1 MPYQKRSKGTGKKNI
16 ISEIASGSATSYEVF
31 TSGSA
36 KRIAKVDA
44 RTKFPIKIDTAV
56 NALDLAY
63 NTTNFYLNP
72 SNQLSLTITGT
83 ATDLNYY
90 TTGAAL
96 VGTNLV
102 GQLAGT
108 TATWTAN
115 LAALSDATFWSSG
128 ASGVYSHQT
137 GTSVGVGTVA
147 PLAKFH
153 VSGAEAIPQFKIT
166 SGGAN
171 LFYVSGGIVSGTAFY
186 GDASNLRNIPGALWI
201 SSSGK
206 LYPKGIGNQ
215 VGIGTIPDADTPLHV
230 SGAGTSIMWNNETN
244 QPALHLLNSSSNGE
258 VLRLTSRADGRT
270 MYFQT
275 DHIYMNGG
283 AFHIGNDNTN
293 IYLRSAGKKVG
304 VGTSNP
310 KEFFHVAGASLLS
323 GNTVVGGNLDV
334 SGNSRLIGTMVLAS
348 GATVHD
354 IQNTVT
360 GSQFALANTNA
371 IVNYVTTVTGSL
383 LPGVSG
389 TKYSQAYRW
398 VIASSSAITSALGS
412 GAAYSSAYKWV
423 NASGA
428 IISSWYAASASKFSE
443 NYDWFTTSSSAI
455 TTALGSG
462 SNYSAATRWYVA
474 SASTLSLDNKWR
486 VASGS
491 NYSAA
496 YRWYNA
502 SASALSTSYRWVNAS
517 GAIISSWYAASSSLY
532 SEAYRWVN
540 AQSGTLVNYWGSG
553 TNAIYPDATGTKV
566 GIGTLNPKYM
576 LHVSGSRTAANDAK
590 VMIQS
595 REPQIYIS
603 SSRSDTLWNIGA
615 NNNDGVLYFKRN
627 DDLVGKIDSTNA
639 WVFGYPGVPS
649 MPGTKVDVRG
659 NALISGSLYFN
670 SGAAGINKVSIY
682 NNNRM
687 DFSIA
692 GQPRLHLDSSTLKS
706 NVSAGPSMDLTP
718 GPPGTANYGF
728 VDDTDTGMS
737 RTAAN
742 TLGLLTAGVTGMT
755 MDSSQKVGIGV
766 AAPSEHFHVQS
777 DSNTQALFKSTDNRG
792 IIQVADDDTT
802 VSLVAEGTKAS
813 LGTVA
818 GLSAANL
825 TINNTGRVGVGTVN
839 PGFALHVSQ
848 SAGQAYGLIVSGTAA
863 ARGVYIGDTT
873 GDATGYGKIG
883 GFGGSL
889 FIGPSQIYTSFIPT
903 ADGDVKLG
911 EVNRRWSRFY
921 AISGAFG
928 YSNGNSELE
937 RYVLAVSGSHSK
949 HPLRVRASGTANA
962 LIVTSGGRVGIK
974 ATPAQVLSN
983 GSQLNVGGH
992 ISVSSSTPAN
1002 AIYKSN
1008 GYNALY
1014 HDNSTAWV
1022 YGGPTNLQFVDYTS
1036 GDTSMAIAS
1045 KKVGIGTITPEAP
1058 FHVASTSDLP
1068 IAIYS
1073 GSGDTSYHYK
1083 TTGSGDISFQ
1093 YQVQQGRSADMALIN
1108 HTTPTEM
1115 TTIRQ
1120 KVVDANN
1127 SSILFRTRDGGALVS
1142 PLIISSSNIGINRVS
1157 PNAKLHVGAAHI
1169 LVSGAASYIDVGR
1182 DGGYQSTIRAES
1194 DTPLEIRGDTGFGA
1208 NIKYVRNNGSYGFFA
1223 GMLDNASRFD
1233 IAANGGDSE
1242 IIASFTSDQKVGI
1255 GTTKPIGPLTVSQS
1269 TLLEGFSL
1277 VGSGQKLRSFFN
1289 TNGMGIISGSKDVQV
1304 KAAGDSLYLAGAEH
1318 LYLDNGTRNTY
1329 STIFRDGTGE
1339 YARFKNANLGIGTN
1353 APAKKLDVRGDNSTW
1368 ALAALS
1374 GSSEYGTGLQ
1384 LYNSHSTIQDWAILG
1399 GGASKNYTF
1408 RIYDQ
1413 TDAKYRFAIDRD
1425 GKVGIGGSNDVV
1437 INPTE
1442 ILDVRG
1448 NAFLSGSLSL
1458 ISGSTID
1465 DVSTSLSA
1473 TSRARSLA
1481 TAASIFSKINTTS
1494 GALNTKISAVGGG
1507 SPGGSNTQIQY
1518 NNGGSFGG
1526 ISIFTFDGTDVS
1538 IDTTAGAKLLFGA
1551 AGEYIQGSGSDIR
1564 IHASDNVLIAPADDL
1579 NIRADDVTIETTSA
1593 AEYVRFDGGN
1603 KRVGIGTNNPGDYL
1617 TVNSS
1622 ADDDPAIKLANSRS
1636 GTSGSLRLE
1645 NRGSSVQFI
1654 TTGTAEVPYRFTLG
1668 SNEVMRI
1675 GTGGVA
1681 IYNSGTM
1688 SDAVADLDVQA
1699 NTNASGAIGNA
1710 WISPVFANY
1719 AGFSHYAKR
1728 TSTGGYA
1735 LLASDDGT
1743 TYVNAALGKKV
1754 YLRENNSTKFMLDG
1768 NHFRSDQT
1776 NGASMRNEVPSSTNP
1791 VFTFNNDVDT
1801 GIGRAAD
1808 HQLSLI
1814 ASGQNI
1820 MNISSI
1826 GQNKRVGI
1834 LTTDPQEALDVD
1846 GNLVVRD
1853 SHTLAAGDSSDVFL
1867 YHDGN
1872 STIRSNTGVMN
1883 IVQNAASLM
1892 AITSKHAI
1900 DITIDDDSGSPSE
1913 KLAFKFGSAGNTR
1926 MTFANTGMG
1935 IGIASPAA
1943 SLDVR
1948 SDSGLIVSGSKT
1960 NYSIIKAVNS
1970 SDEPLLHLETG
1981 RVGFG
1986 PKIRMVAS
1994 ETTNDMG
2001 GIAFQAGPKATY
2013 WTTYGMMG
2021 ANVTSSGSDGKLLF
2035 QTLQGGTLSSSL
2047 ELAGRNVKIH
2057 ETGMV
2062 LNAGNTTVL
2071 EMREYSSNR
2080 GQICFYPA
2088 GGTSKNRI
2096 YASTEASANMVM
2108 HADAKI
2114 LLDPDET
2121 LDIQSTGVLF
2131 KDTGGNTHLT
2141 VAETGTNG
2149 SLLTSAGI
2157 LRIDSGDDIN
2167 LDANTG
2173 LINIQYAGTEA
2184 IRFNAAASNPNI
2196 IQSKRDGYDIDFRDY
2211 DNLSSLY
2218 LKQGQKVGIGNG
2230 VPVARLHVSSAKPLN
2245 NGQPTDSFM
2254 VSGTHGFMM
2263 YPFAGDAGSVN
2274 LSISGNN
2281 KHTGF
2286 LMATDS
2292 ATKDT
2297 YMQMGNDATE
2307 DNIQWAFSGP
2317 IGSSSTVIQMNDY
2330 HGTHQFFYASGGNFT
2345 NFGKKGGR
2353 AGIFATPHNKGG
2365 AFNGITGHKNM
2376 MGLAVGSGAA
2386 SATWNLGLGKG
2397 LWLHDNANDITEF
2410 WKNNKGTK
2418 MLALGS
2424 GSYDVIVPGTLN
2436 VIGNLYQN
2444 GSQITPGGGGGG
2456 GAPTDASYITLG
2468 TDGDLSAERV
2478 LTAGSGIG
2486 FTDGGAGS
2494 TLTVAAN
2501 AAQTGITSIYNT
2513 SLKVGRDST
2522 DLIDFDTNNEIT
2534 IRANNAD
2541 QIKITD
2547 GTIEPIT
2554 NNDVGLGTASKAY
2567 SIAHLADG
2575 AAYHVGASGGITE
2588 DIPYVA
2594 NINVVTDPAGAIL
2607 AIDVTNATLQVKG
2620 GVIVR
2625 NVT

>member
-1 MPYQKRSKGTGKKNI
+1 
-16 ISEIASGSATSYEVF
+16 
-31 TSGSA
+31 
-36 KRIAKVDA
+36 
-44 RTKFPIKIDTAV
+44 
-56 NALDLAY
+56 
-63 NTTNFYLNP
+63 
-72 SNQLSLTITGT
+72 
-83 ATDLNYY
+83 
-90 TTGAAL
+90 
-96 VGTNLV
+96 
-102 GQLAGT
+102 
-108 TATWTAN
+108 
-115 LAALSDATFWSSG
+115 
-128 ASGVYSHQT
+128 
-137 GTSVGVGTVA
+137 
-147 PLAKFH
+147 
-153 VSGAEAIPQFKIT
+153 
-166 SGGAN
+166 
-171 LFYVSGGIVSGTAFY
+171 
-186 GDASNLRNIPGALWI
+186 
-201 SSSGK
+201 
-206 LYPKGIGNQ
+206 
-215 VGIGTIPDADTPLHV
+215 
-230 SGAGTSIMWNNETN
+230 
-244 QPALHLLNSSSNGE
+244 
-258 VLRLTSRADGRT
+258 
-270 MYFQT
+270 
-275 DHIYMNGG
+275 MNGG

-293 IYLRSAGKKVG
+293 IYLRSATKKVG
-304 VGTSNP
+304 VGTSSP

-323 GNTVVGGNLDV
+323 GTTNIGGNLIV
-334 SGNSRLIGTMVLAS
+334 SGTGKVAGTFSILS
-348 GATVHD
+348 GSVVGDIISTLTDTPSSDALVTAT
-354 IQNTVT
+354 
-360 GSQFALANTNA
+360 A
-371 IVNYVTTVTGSL
+371 IANYVSAVSGSL
-383 LPGVSG
+383 LPSVSG
-389 TKYSQAYRW
+389 TAYSSAYRW
-398 VIASSSAITSALGS
+398 FIASSSAITSALGS
-412 GAAYSSAYKWV
+412 GAAYSSAYRWT

-428 IISSWYAASASKFSE
+428 TISEWYSASASALNE
-443 NYDWFTTSSSAI
+443 TYDWFTASSSAI
-455 TTALGSG
+455 TSALGSG
-462 SNYSAATRWYVA
+462 ASYSAAHRWYAA
-474 SASTLSLDNKWR
+474 SASTLSLDNRWR

-553 TNAIYPDATGTKV
+553 TTAIFPDAVGTKV

-576 LHVSGSRTAANDAK
+576 LHVSGTSDATNDAK
-590 VMIQS
+590 VMIES
-595 REPQIYIS
+595 REPQIFIS
-603 SSRSDTLWNIGA
+603 SSRSDTLWNIAA
-615 NNNDGVLYFKRN
+615 NNNDGVLYFRRN
-627 DDLVGKIDSTNA
+627 ATYVGKIGANNG
-639 WVFGYPGVPS
+639 WLFGYPGHPE
-649 MPGTKVDVRG
+649 MPGTKIDVRG
-659 NALISGSLYFN
+659 NALISGNLYFN
-670 SGAAGINKVSIY
+670 SGASGINKIHVY
-682 NNNRM
+682 NDARM
-687 DFSIA
+687 DFTILGS
-692 GQPRLHLDSSTLKS
+692 PRLHVDAGTLFS
-706 NVSAGPSMDLTP
+706 DTSGGPSMDLTP

-755 MDSSQKVGIGV
+755 MDSSQNVGIGI
-766 AAPSEHFHVQS
+766 AAPTEHFHVQNAN
-777 DSNTQALFKSTDNRG
+777 NTQALFKSTDNRSL
-792 IIQVADDDTT
+792 IQVADDDTT
-802 VSLVAEGTKAS
+802 VSLVAEGSMAS
-813 LGTVA
+813 LGLTSQ
-818 GLSAANL
+818 LAATNL
-825 TINNTGRVGVGTVN
+825 NINNTGRVGVGTVN

-848 SAGQAYGLIVSGTAA
+848 SAGQTYGLIVSGTNALKA
-863 ARGVYIGDTT
+863 GVYIGDTNSD
-873 GDATGYGKIG
+873 GTGYGKIG

-911 EVNRRWSRFY
+911 EVNRRWARLY

-1022 YGGPTNLQFVDYTS
+1022 YGGPTNLQFVDYSS

-1058 FHVASTSDLP
+1058 LHVASTSDLP

-1093 YQVQQGRSADMALIN
+1093 YQVQQGRSADIALIN

-1127 SSILFRTRDGGALVS
+1127 SSILFRTRDGGSLVS
-1142 PLIISSSNIGINRVS
+1142 PLMISSSNVGINRIS
-1157 PNAKLHVGAAHI
+1157 PNAKLHVGAGHI
-1169 LVSGAASYIDVGR
+1169 LVSGAASYIDVGK

-1194 DTPLEIRGDTGFGA
+1194 HTPLEIRGDTGFGA
-1208 NIKYVRNNGSYGFFA
+1208 NVKYVRNNGSYGFFA
-1223 GMLDNASRFD
+1223 GMLTDTSRFD
-1233 IAANGGDSE
+1233 IAANGGTSE
-1242 IIASFTSDQKVGI
+1242 VIASFTSDQKVGI
-1255 GTTKPIGPLTVSQS
+1255 GTTAPL
-1269 TLLEGFSL
+1269 
-1277 VGSGQKLRSFFN
+1277 KL
-1289 TNGMGIISGSKDVQV
+1289 
-1304 KAAGDSLYLAGAEH
+1304 
-1318 LYLDNGTRNTY
+1318 
-1329 STIFRDGTGE
+1329 
-1339 YARFKNANLGIGTN
+1339 
-1353 APAKKLDVRGDNSTW
+1353 LDVRGDNSTW

-1384 LYNSHSTIQDWAILG
+1384 LYNSHTTVQDWAVLG

-1413 TDAKYRFAIDRD
+1413 TEAKYRLAIDRD
-1425 GKVGIGGSNDVV
+1425 GKVGIGGANDVV

-1458 ISGSTID
+1458 ISGSVVD
-1465 DVSTSLSA
+1465 DVTNTLLAS
-1473 TSRARSLA
+1473 SRARSLVDAA
-1481 TAASIFSKINTTS
+1481 TVFGKINTTS
-1494 GALNTKISAVGGG
+1494 GALVTKINAVGSPSYGSDNQIPFTNAGG
-1507 SPGGSNTQIQY
+1507 TDFDYSANL
-1518 NNGGSFGG
+1518 
-1526 ISIFTFDGTDVS
+1526 TFDGSTLIADADIRVLDGEKYLVGADSNFQIYGNAGSSKYITTLSEQLLIWNQDASSGPIKIQATDIFNGIQFNISGTEAGRFTRVDGAGRLGLGVVTAPAYTLDAGAGHINAS
-1538 IDTTAGAKLLFGA
+1538 RLYLNDASNYIMGDSESMYLRAHNDMYFNIDTPNDSTLRHFIWRSNTSSELMRL
-1551 AGEYIQGSGSDIR
+1551 GEDSILEVKG
-1564 IHASDNVLIAPADDL
+1564 
-1579 NIRADDVTIETTSA
+1579 
-1593 AEYVRFDGGN
+1593 
-1603 KRVGIGTNNPGDYL
+1603 KVGIGTAAPGDYL
-1617 TVNSS
+1617 TVDSS

-1636 GTSGSLRLE
+1636 GASGSVRLE

-1668 SNEVMRI
+1668 TNEVMRI

-1681 IYNSGTM
+1681 IYNSGSM
-1688 SDAVADLDVQA
+1688 SDAVADLDVRA

-1768 NHFRSDQT
+1768 NHFRSDST

-1820 MNISSI
+1820 MNLSTI
-1826 GQNKRVGI
+1826 GGNKRVGI
-1834 LTTDPQEALDVD
+1834 LTTDPSVTLDVD
-1846 GNLVVRD
+1846 GDVLVRD
-1853 SHTLAAGDSSDVFL
+1853 SHTLAAGDDSDLFL

-1872 STIRSNTGVMN
+1872 STVRSDTGIMN
-1883 IVQNAASLM
+1883 INQNAASLM
-1892 AITSKHAI
+1892 SFAAKRSI
-1900 DITIDDDSGSPSE
+1900 DFTVHNDSGSPTE
-1913 KLAFKFGSAGNTR
+1913 LINFKFGSAANTR

-1935 IGIASPAA
+1935 IGITSPAA

-1948 SDSGLIVSGSKT
+1948 SDSGLIVSGAKV
-1960 NYSIIKAVNS
+1960 NHSIIKAFND
-1970 SDEPLLHLETG
+1970 SDEPLLHLQTG

-1986 PKIRMVAS
+1986 AKIRMIAEES
-1994 ETTNDMG
+1994 TNDLG

-2013 WTTYGMMG
+2013 YTTYGIMG

-2080 GQICFYPA
+2080 GQIAFYPA

-2108 HADAKI
+2108 NADAKI
-2114 LLDPDET
+2114 ILDPDET

-2141 VAETGTNG
+2141 IEETGTNG

-2157 LRIDSGDDIN
+2157 FRIDSADDIN
-2167 LDANTG
+2167 LDASSG
-2173 LINIQYAGTEA
+2173 LINIQRAGTEA
-2184 IRFNAAASNPNI
+2184 IRINAAASNPNV
-2196 IQSKRDGYDIDFRDY
+2196 IQSKRDGYDIQFMDY
-2211 DNLSSLY
+2211 DSLNSLY
-2218 LKQGQKVGIGNG
+2218 LKQGQKTGIGNG
-2230 VPVARLHVSSAKPLN
+2230 VPVSRLHVSTSANSN
-2245 NGQPTDSFM
+2245 NAQPSNSFM
-2254 VSGTHGFMM
+2254 ASGAQGYMM
-2263 YPFAGDAGSVN
+2263 YPHGGDGGSENFAV
-2274 LSISGNN
+2274 SGNN
-2281 KHTGF
+2281 THTLIDVLSNTASKEAAF
-2286 LMATDS
+2286 RMRNS
-2292 ATKDT
+2292 
-2297 YMQMGNDATE
+2297 ATE
-2307 DNIQWAFSGP
+2307 DSFTMGIAASFGKNATVFYMHDGNAKDAFY
-2317 IGSSSTVIQMNDY
+2317 V
-2330 HGTHQFFYASGGNFT
+2330 SGGNVSA
-2345 NFGKKGGR
+2345 FGKKGGR
-2353 AGIFATPHNKGG
+2353 AGILSTPYDKGG
-2365 AFNGITGHKNM
+2365 PFYGTTGYKDM
-2376 MGLAVGSGAA
+2376 AGLHVGSGGA
-2386 SATWNLGLGKG
+2386 SLDWNLGIGKG
-2397 LWLHDNANDITEF
+2397 LLSYDNSNNIAEF
-2410 WKNNKGTK
+2410 WKDNKGTK
-2418 MLALGS
+2418 MLAIGS
-2424 GSYDVIVPGTLN
+2424 GSYDVIIPGTLN
-2436 VIGNLYQN
+2436 VVGSLYQN
-2444 GSQITPGGGGGG
+2444 GSEITPGGGGG
-2456 GAPTDASYITLG
+2456 GAPTDAQYITLA

-2501 AAQTGITSIYNT
+2501 ANQIGIVTVYNDA
-2513 SLKVGRDST
+2513 LKIGRDHT
-2522 DLIDFDTNNEIT
+2522 DLIDFSTNNEMT
-2534 IRANNAD
+2534 FRAYGQD
-2541 QIKITD
+2541 QFKLTD
-2547 GTIEPIT
+2547 GTIEPLV
-2554 NNDVGLGTASKAY
+2554 NNDLTLGTATKGFSQIRA
-2567 SIAHLADG
+2567 ADG
-2575 AAYHVGASGGITE
+2575 AAFYVGASGGITE
-2588 DIPYVA
+2588 DVQYLADIDIVLGPGGSVVA
-2594 NINVVTDPAGAIL
+2594 VNKTY
-2607 AIDVTNATLQVKG
+2607 ATLQIKG

-2625 NVT
+2625 NVG

>member
-128 ASGVYSHQT
+128 ASGVFSHQT

-171 LFYVSGGIVSGTAFY
+171 LFYVSGGIVSGTSFY

-293 IYLRSAGKKVG
+293 IYLRSVGKKVG

-323 GNTVVGGNLDV
+323 GNTVVGGNFDV

-371 IVNYVTTVTGSL
+371 IVNYITTVTGSL

-412 GAAYSSAYKWV
+412 GAAYSSAYRWV

-428 IISSWYAASASKFSE
+428 TISSWYAASASKFTE

-474 SASTLSLDNKWR
+474 SASTLSLDNRWR

-553 TNAIYPDATGTKV
+553 TNAIFPNALGTKV
-566 GIGTLNPKYM
+566 GIGTNAPAQKLT
-576 LHVSGSRTAANDAK
+576 VSGNTGWPAAAMHGSSEYGTGIQLYNTEGDDQTWAIIGGGSSKNYTFRIYDQTDAKYRFAVDTNGLVGIGGAND
-590 VMIQS
+590 VITNPTQ
-595 REPQIYIS
+595 
-603 SSRSDTLWNIGA
+603 TL
-615 NNNDGVLYFKRN
+615 
-627 DDLVGKIDSTNA
+627 
-639 WVFGYPGVPS
+639 
-649 MPGTKVDVRG
+649 DVRG
-659 NALISGSLYFN
+659 NALISGNLFFN
-670 SGAAGINKVSIY
+670 SGTSGINKIHVY
-682 NNNRM
+682 NDSRM
-687 DFSIA
+687 DVTLS
-692 GQPRLHLDSSTLKS
+692 GSPRLHVDAGTLFS
-706 NVSAGPSMDLTP
+706 ETSGGPSMDLTP
-718 GPPGTANYGF
+718 TVGIANYGF
-728 VDDTDTGMS
+728 VGDTDTGMS

-755 MDSSQKVGIGV
+755 MDSSQMVGIGV
-766 AAPSEHFHVQS
+766 AAPSEHFHVENAN
-777 DSNTQALFKSTDNRG
+777 NTQALFKSTDNRG
-792 IIQVADDDTT
+792 LIQIADDDTT
-802 VSLVAEGTKAS
+802 VSLVAEGSKAS
-813 LGTVA
+813 LGMTS
-818 GLSAANL
+818 GLNPANL

-848 SAGQAYGLIVSGTAA
+848 SAGQAYGLIVSGTNTLNA
-863 ARGVYIGDTT
+863 GVYLGDTS
-873 GDATGYGKIG
+873 GDGTGYGKIG

-911 EVNRRWSRFY
+911 EVNRRWARLY

-962 LIVTSGGRVGIK
+962 LIVTSGGRVGIN
-974 ATPAQVLSN
+974 ATPEQVLSN
-983 GSQLNVGGH
+983 GSKLNVDGH
-992 ISVSSSTPAN
+992 ISVSSSSPAN

-1008 GYNALY
+1008 GYNFFYNDGASARLY
-1014 HDNSTAWV
+1014 AA
-1022 YGGPTNLQFVDYTS
+1022 TS
-1036 GDTSMAIAS
+1036 DLRILNYSDGATSMIVKD
-1045 KKVGIGTITPEAP
+1045 KKVGIGTVTPEAP

-1093 YQVQQGRSADMALIN
+1093 YQVQQGRSADIALIN

-1233 IAANGGDSE
+1233 IAANGGESE

-1339 YARFKNANLGIGTN
+1339 YARFKNANLGIGTDAPSEKLQLKGDSTYFSVLAADGSEGVKVGTASDGKGILYLSN
-1353 APAKKLDVRGDNSTW
+1353 AGGTTGVYFDSNANSYIRYGNVAIGHTNPSYKLDV
-1368 ALAALS
+1368 
-1374 GSSEYGTGLQ
+1374 
-1384 LYNSHSTIQDWAILG
+1384 
-1399 GGASKNYTF
+1399 K
-1408 RIYDQ
+1408 
-1413 TDAKYRFAIDRD
+1413 
-1425 GKVGIGGSNDVV
+1425 
-1437 INPTE
+1437 
-1442 ILDVRG
+1442 G
-1448 NAFLSGSLSL
+1448 NALLSGSLSL

-1481 TAASIFSKINTTS
+1481 TADSIFSKINTTS

-1551 AGEYIQGSGSDIR
+1551 AGEYIQGSGSDMR
-1564 IHASDNVLIAPADDL
+1564 IHASDNILMDAEDSVLFRTSDFA
-1579 NIRADDVTIETTSA
+1579 IETDGA
-1593 AEYVRFDGGN
+1593 AEKFRYKVDSGRL
-1603 KRVGIGTNNPGDYL
+1603 GIGTNNPGDYL

-1636 GTSGSLRLE
+1636 GASGSVRLE

-1853 SHTLAAGDSSDVFL
+1853 SHTLAAGDNSDVFL

-1872 STIRSNTGVMN
+1872 STIRSDTGIMN

-1892 AITSKHAI
+1892 SIGSKHAI
-1900 DITIDDDSGSPSE
+1900 DITIDNDSGSPSE
-1913 KLAFKFGSAGNTR
+1913 KMAFKFGSAGNTR

-1948 SDSGLIVSGSKT
+1948 SDSGLIVSGAKV
-1960 NYSIIKAVNS
+1960 NHSIIKAFNS
-1970 SDEPLLHLETG
+1970 TDEPLLHLQTG

-1986 PKIRMVAS
+1986 AKIRMVAEES
-1994 ETTNDMG
+1994 TNDLG

-2013 WTTYGMMG
+2013 YTTYGMMG

-2121 LDIQSTGVLF
+2121 LEIQSTGVLF
-2131 KDTGGNTHLT
+2131 KDTGDNTHLT
-2141 VAETGTNG
+2141 IAETGTNG

-2173 LINIQYAGTEA
+2173 LINIQRAGTEA
-2184 IRFNAAASNPNI
+2184 IRFNAAASNPNV

-2211 DNLSSLY
+2211 DNISLLY
-2218 LKQGQKVGIGNG
+2218 LKQGQSVGIGNG
-2230 VPVARLHVSSAKPLN
+2230 TPKARLHVSSSRTSFPDN
-2245 NGQPTDSFM
+2245 SFM
-2254 VSGTHGFMM
+2254 VSGTEGQFLF
-2263 YPFAGDAGSVN
+2263 PGSFEAGALGYQV
-2274 LSISGNN
+2274 SGNGN
-2281 KHTGF
+2281 REVLGK
-2286 LMATDS
+2286 LQADIS
-2292 ATKDT
+2292 APSKAVGHIYQNAGTKTQTHILSNLTSGSMGITT
-2297 YMQMGNDATE
+2297 YDY
-2307 DNIQWAFSGP
+2307 D
-2317 IGSSSTVIQMNDY
+2317 GSFTQP
-2330 HGTHQFFYASGGNFT
+2330 FFASGGASHYSSK
-2345 NFGKKGGR
+2345 GGGGR
-2353 AGIFATPHNKGG
+2353 ASIFGTKYDKGG
-2365 AFNGITGHKNM
+2365 PFYEYTLGKDM
-2376 MGLAVGSGAA
+2376 RGLHVGSGAA
-2386 SATWNLGLGKG
+2386 SYTFNLGVGKG

-2424 GSYDVIVPGTLN
+2424 GSYDVIIPGTLN
-2436 VIGNLYQN
+2436 VIGNLYNN

-2554 NNDVGLGTASKAY
+2554 NNDVGLGTASKGY
-2567 SIAHLADG
+2567 NIAHLADG

-2588 DIPYVA
+2588 DIPYIAAV
-2594 NINVVTDPAGAIL
+2594 NVVQDPSGVIIAV
-2607 AIDVTNATLQVKG
+2607 DVTPATLQIKG
-2620 GVIVR
+2620 GIIVR